1 MGTKYEEYIF
11 LWERFKS
18 LLKQKNLDLSSF
30 AKEWEKAHD
39 NDAEN
44 DSKKIFDQLRKM
56 QDRKNDHPN
65 VQSGTI
71 EKMKQYIQ
79 FLEKGRIQ
87 QFLLD
92 DENYDSWFD

>member
-1 MGTKYEEYIF
+1 MGTKHDEYIL
-11 LWERFKS
+11 LWERFES
-18 LLKQKNLDLSSF
+18 HLMQKNMDLSAF
-30 AKEWEKAHD
+30 AKEWEKTHD
-39 NDAEN
+39 SDVEN

-56 QDRKNDHPN
+56 KDRKNDHPN

-87 QFLLD
+87 QF
-92 DENYDSWFD
+92 